1 MLCPTDLAAGGT
13 WLGLNDRGVFSAI
26 TNRFGVAKLDS
37 RRSRGV
43 LVLEA
48 LEHGDARAAAAKLS
62 ALDPLLEN
70 AFHLVIADREAAFL
84 IVCDGV
90 TVQVTELEPGLH
102 LVTERSFNA
111 GNTTREAF
119 IHTSLDDVAGAPP
132 SNERL
137 EALLAS
143 HRDESFEGLCVHLP
157 GHKYGTR
164 SSAIIRYGIAREDLE
179 LRFADGPPHATR
191 FVPID
196 TRALITGSR

>member
-1 MLCPTDLAAGGT
+1 MCPTDLAAGGT

-62 ALDPLLEN
+62 ALDPRLEN
-70 AFHLVIADREAAFL
+70 AFHLVIADRRAAFL

-90 TVQVTELEPGLH
+90 TLRATELQPGLH
-102 LVTERSFNA
+102 VITERSFDA
-111 GNTTREAF
+111 GKTTRDAF
-119 IHTSLDDVAGAPP
+119 IRAELEDLSAAPA
-132 SNERL
+132 NDRL

-143 HRDESFEGLCVHLP
+143 HRDDSFEGLCVHLP
-157 GHKYGTR
+157 GHQYGTR
-164 SSAIIRYGIAREDLE
+164 SSSIVRFGPAIEE
-179 LRFADGPPHATR
+179 VEMRFADGPPCS
-191 FVPID
+191 VPYRSID
-196 TRALITGSR
+196 ARSLTAGSR